1 MKAGKEEIMSS
12 LQFVLGGSGAGKSER
27 LSRYVCDMSVKEPDK
42 NFFVVVPEQY
52 TMSTQKKL
60 VNDHKRH
67 GILNIDVV
75 SFERLAYK
83 VFEELGGQNR
93 QILDDT
99 GKNLIVRKVLESN
112 KSKLVFFG
120 NSINKTGFVSELKSV
135 ISELLQYGIT
145 PEDVGK
151 IKEKVKNKQQ
161 LSAKL
166 EDISLIYG
174 EFMGFLSENYIT
186 SEEILDVLCDV
197 VGKSELI
204 AGSELIFDGF
214 TGFTPIQYRLLQLL
228 LRYSRG
234 VKVSVTID
242 RNERV
247 NVYEGMEN
255 LFFMS
260 KEMISKLSKICDEE
274 QLPVLEHIFVGGEEN
289 VRFRE
294 AGDLAFLEKN
304 LFRYN
309 RKHYKRKTENIYLY
323 EAGSPKEEIQ
333 YIASQILQL
342 TRFSGFSYGDIAVVT
357 ADLENY
363 GKVAENIFGQNDIPS
378 FLDYKRKVTDNPF
391 VELIRS
397 ALEIIEKGYA
407 YEAVFKYLR
416 TGMTGLEREDIDM
429 VENYCL
435 AVGIRGSKVWHE
447 KWKKRMRRA
456 ANVDMERINSLRESI
471 ITPFIPLETVLKD
484 KNSTVRDC
492 VTVLY
497 HFVVSL
503 ECEKKLS
510 KLAELEETGSEYG
523 QVYGRVM
530 ELFDRLVELLGEQKV
545 SSKEFRAI
553 LSAGFEEIK
562 VGVLPQSTDCVVIGD
577 IERTRLDNVK
587 VIFFAGVNDSVVP
600 KKNENRSVLSETDRN
615 LLQEQQIVLSPS
627 PREKSFVQR
636 FYLYLIMTKAS
647 HKLYISYAKKNS
659 EGKSLLP
666 SYLIRNIKQMF
677 PDVPVESIEGKR
689 QQFAYIKIP
698 KSDIAWSEEN
708 YIKTISEN
716 AASLLYGDEL
726 RGSVSAFEKY
736 AECHFAYFLQYG
748 LRISER
754 EEYRFAVND
763 FGTVLH
769 SVLEE
774 VSRSLKEQKRSFSRL
789 TDEERHE
796 LAAESISRISAD
808 YGNSILLDSSRN
820 EFLIKRLTDI
830 ADRTILTIGQQ
841 LERGLF
847 VPDAYE
853 QHFLI
858 DEKDFLKNKAFA
870 MQGKIDRIDICEDE
884 ENVYVRVV
892 DYKTGKSD
900 FNLQQTYYGLKLQLI
915 TYLRAAQHIEKKRH
929 SDKNIIPAGIL
940 YYNIDN
946 PIVDISEES
955 FESEEE
961 YIQAAEDMIM
971 QELRMKGVVNDNKE
985 IIRKMDDRGGKS
997 AVIPVKFKSDGE
1009 LDRNS
1014 HVYST
1019 QQFEMLEKH
1028 VTKSCIGIAK
1038 EIFEGNVDINPYE
1051 SGQQTACEYCPYHAV
1066 CGFAPE
1072 NGYRHFK
1079 KLKDEQIWKNIREEK
1094 EANGESVD

>member
-1 MKAGKEEIMSS
+1 M
-12 LQFVLGGSGAGKSER
+12 
-27 LSRYVCDMSVKEPDK
+27 KEPDK

-60 VNDHKRH
+60 VNAHKRH

-99 GKNLIVRKVLESN
+99 GKNLIVRRVLEKN
-112 KSKLVFFG
+112 KSNLVFFG

-135 ISELLQYGIT
+135 ISEMLQYGIT
-145 PEDVGK
+145 PDNIAK
-151 IKEKVKNKQQ
+151 IQDGVKDKQQ
-161 LSAKL
+161 LFAKL
-166 EDISLIYG
+166 GDISLIYR
-174 EFMGFLSENYIT
+174 EFMAFLSENYIT
-186 SEEILDVLCDV
+186 SEEILDVLCDI

-204 AGSELIFDGF
+204 AKSELIFDGF

-234 VKVSVTID
+234 IKVSATID
-242 RNERV
+242 RDEKV
-247 NVYEGMEN
+247 NVYEGMGN

-260 KEMISKLSKICDEE
+260 KDMIGKLSKICDEE
-274 QLPVLEHIFVGGEEN
+274 QLPILEHIFVGGEEN

-294 AGDLAFLEKN
+294 AADLAFLEKN

-309 RKHYKRKTENIYLY
+309 RKHYDKAVENICLY

-333 YIASQILQL
+333 YIAAQILQL
-342 TRFSGFSYGDIAVVT
+342 TRFSDISYGDIAVVT

-363 GKVAENIFGQNDIPS
+363 GKVTENIFSQNDIPS

-397 ALEIIEKGYA
+397 ALEIIEKGYI
-407 YEAVFKYLR
+407 YETVFKYLR
-416 TGMTGLEREDIDM
+416 TGMTGIERENVDIL
-429 VENYCL
+429 ENYCL
-435 AVGIRGSKVWHE
+435 AVGIRGSKAWHE
-447 KWKKRMRRA
+447 PWKKRMKRNA
-456 ANVDMERINSLRESI
+456 DVDMELINNLRKQIVSL
-471 ITPFIPLETVLKD
+471 FIPLETILKD
-484 KNSTVRDC
+484 KESTVKDC
-492 VTVLY
+492 VTALY
-497 HFVVSL
+497 HFLVSL
-503 ECEKKLS
+503 NCEKKL
-510 KLAELEETGSEYG
+510 KELADLEETGSEYG
-523 QVYGRVM
+523 QIYGKVM

-545 SSKEFRAI
+545 SLKEFRAI

-587 VIFFAGVNDSVVP
+587 VLFFAGVNDSVVP

-615 LLQEQQIVLSPS
+615 LLQEQQVVLSPS
-627 PREKSFVQR
+627 AREKSFVQR

-659 EGKSLLP
+659 EGKATP
-666 SYLIRNIKQMF
+666 ASYLIRNIKQMF
-677 PDVPVESIEGKR
+677 PNVPVENYEGNR

-698 KSDIAWSEEN
+698 KSDIAWSDEN
-708 YIKTISEN
+708 YIKTLSEN
-716 AASLLYGDEL
+716 AASMLYGDEL

-736 AECHFAYFLQYG
+736 SGCHFAYFLQYG

-754 EEYRFAVND
+754 EEYRFAIND

-774 VSRSLKEQKRSFSRL
+774 VSRRLKEEKRSFSLL
-789 TDEERHE
+789 TDDERHD
-796 LAAESISRISAD
+796 LVTKSIGRISTE

-820 EFLIKRLTDI
+820 EFLVKRLTDL

-841 LERGLF
+841 LERGEF
-847 VPDAYE
+847 APDAYE
-853 QHFLI
+853 TQFII
-858 DEKDFLKNKAFA
+858 DEKEFLKNKSFA

-900 FNLQQTYYGLKLQLI
+900 FDLMQTYYGLKLQLM
-915 TYLRAAQHIEKKRH
+915 TYLRAAENIEQLRH
-929 SDKNIIPAGIL
+929 TDKNIVPAGIL

-946 PIVDISEES
+946 PIVDMSEES

-961 YIQAAEDMIM
+961 YRQAAEEKIM
-971 QELRMKGVVNDNKE
+971 LELRMKGVVNDNKE

-997 AVIPVKFKSDGE
+997 AVIPVSFKSDGE
-1009 LDRNS
+1009 LDYRS

-1019 QQFEMLEKH
+1019 RQFKLLEDY
-1028 VTKSCIGIAK
+1028 VAKSCIGIAK
-1038 EIFEGNVDINPYE
+1038 EIFAGNIDINPCE
-1051 SGQQTACEYCPYHAV
+1051 SGQMTACTYCPYHAV

-1079 KLKDEQIWKNIREEK
+1079 KLKDEQIWENIGKEE
-1094 EANGESVD
+1094 ETHGESVD